1 MGIFTV
7 WDDDV
12 ARKLKKTDATASS
25 AWKYSNLFLKFFL
38 FSFVPAVFF
47 LLIAVLVPLLLSS
60 LVATPEG
67 SLERTQSGIVK
78 NVDML
83 SESIMGVF
91 PVLAIVCLVIAGVF
105 ATLYVVGVTIVAYRL
120 KDTPWAI
127 AILVLSIPAPIYK
140 YKKGKEIREET
151 WPKKKSG

>member
-7 WDDDV
+7 WDDDA

-38 FSFVPAVFF
+38 LSFVPVVFF

-60 LVATPEG
+60 LVATPGG
-67 SLERTQSGIVK
+67 SLERTPSGIVK
-78 NVDML
+78 NVNML
-83 SESIMGVF
+83 SESITGVF
-91 PVLAIVCLVIAGVF
+91 PVLALVCLIIAGFF

-120 KDTPWAI
+120 KDIPWAV
-127 AILVLSIPAPIYK
+127 AILVLSVPAPIYK
-140 YKKGKEIREET
+140 YKKGKKIREKGFSLKQ
-151 WPKKKSG
+151 PK